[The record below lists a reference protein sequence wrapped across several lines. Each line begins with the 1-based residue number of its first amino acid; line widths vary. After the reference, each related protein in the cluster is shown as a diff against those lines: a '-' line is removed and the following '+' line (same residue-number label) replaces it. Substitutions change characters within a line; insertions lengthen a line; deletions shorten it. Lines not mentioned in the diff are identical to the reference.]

1 VNLCFVEGH
10 KTIKNET
17 QNTHIKHTIMK
28 TTQFIFATGLLTV
41 TYLFAAFSTV
51 AQITEEKIP
60 MTVQMVNTNPSCSG
74 SNDGV
79 ITIDITGGFPPY
91 SVNGLEIVGSSFEVT
106 NLVAGQY
113 SFYISDPLLT
123 NSTIEVQLV
132 APPQLEMSASV
143 TNVSTY
149 GGNDG
154 AIDLTVSYPGV
165 SYSWS
170 TPDGSG
176 LVPTQQDQ
184 NGLIAGVYAV
194 TVTDLNG
201 CETNK
206 RFTVEQAPQGTFGS
220 NGGGIMPGVNPNVNG
235 ANNSNGGSVN

>member
-10 KTIKNET
+10 KTLKNET

-28 TTQFIFATGLLTV
+28 TKQFIFAAGLLTA
-41 TYLFAAFSTV
+41 TFLFATFSSS
-51 AQITEEKIP
+51 AQVTEVKIP
-60 MTVQMVNTNPSCSG
+60 MSVQMVHSNPTCFG

-79 ITIDITGGFPPY
+79 ININITGGFPPY
-91 SVNGLEIVGSSFEVT
+91 FVNGLEIVGSSFQVT
-106 NLVAGQY
+106 NLVGGQY
-113 SFYISDPLLT
+113 SFYITDTLLT
-123 NSTIEVQLV
+123 NSTVEVLLV
-132 APPQLEMSASV
+132 SPLQLEMSATV
-143 TNVSTY
+143 MDVSTF

-170 TPDGSG
+170 TPDGAG

-184 NGLIAGVYAV
+184 AGLIAGVYAV

-201 CETNK
+201 CETSK
-206 RFTVEQAPQGTFGS
+206 RFTVGQAPQGTTGT
-220 NGGGIMPGVNPNVNG
+220 NGGGTLPGINPNTNG
-235 ANNSNGGSVN
+235 ANSTNGGSLN

>member
-1 VNLCFVEGH
+1 
-10 KTIKNET
+10 
-17 QNTHIKHTIMK
+17 MK
-28 TTQFIFATGLLTV
+28 TKQFIFATGLLTV
-41 TYLFAAFSTV
+41 TYLFSAFSSF

-60 MTVQMVNTNPSCSG
+60 MSVQMVNTNPSCFG

-106 NLVAGQY
+106 NLIAGQY

-123 NSTIEVQLV
+123 NTTIEVQLV
-132 APPQLEMSASV
+132 TPPQLEMSAAV

-165 SYSWS
+165 SYNWS

-176 LVPTQQDQ
+176 LVPMQQDQ

-194 TVTDLNG
+194 TVIDLYG

-206 RFTVEQAPQGTFGS
+206 RFTVEQAPQGTTRTS
-220 NGGGIMPGVNPNVNG
+220 GGGFMPGVNPNING
-235 ANNSNGGSVN
+235 ANNSTGGSVN

>member
-1 VNLCFVEGH
+1 
-10 KTIKNET
+10 
-17 QNTHIKHTIMK
+17 MK
-28 TTQFIFATGLLTV
+28 TKQFIFATGLFTV
-41 TYLFAAFSTV
+41 TYLFSAFSSF

-60 MTVQMVNTNPSCSG
+60 MSVQMVNTNPSCFG

-106 NLVAGQY
+106 NLIAGQY

-123 NSTIEVQLV
+123 NTTIEVQLV
-132 APPQLEMSASV
+132 TPPQLEMSAAV

-165 SYSWS
+165 SYNWS

-176 LVPTQQDQ
+176 LVPMQQDQ
-184 NGLIAGVYAV
+184 SGLTAGVYAV
-194 TVTDLNG
+194 TVIDLNG

-206 RFTVEQAPQGTFGS
+206 RFTVEQAPQGTTGTS
-220 NGGGIMPGVNPNVNG
+220 GGGFMPGVNPNING
-235 ANNSNGGSVN
+235 ANNSTGGSVN

>member
-1 VNLCFVEGH
+1 
-10 KTIKNET
+10 
-17 QNTHIKHTIMK
+17 MK
-28 TTQFIFATGLLTV
+28 TKQFIFATGLLTV
-41 TYLFAAFSTV
+41 TYLFSAFSSF

-60 MTVQMVNTNPSCSG
+60 MSVQMVNTNPSCFG

-106 NLVAGQY
+106 NLIAGQY

-123 NSTIEVQLV
+123 NTTIEVQLV
-132 APPQLEMSASV
+132 TPPQLEMSAAV

-165 SYSWS
+165 SYNWS

-176 LVPTQQDQ
+176 LVPMQQDQ
-184 NGLIAGVYAV
+184 SGLTAGVYAV
-194 TVTDLNG
+194 TVIDLNG

-206 RFTVEQAPQGTFGS
+206 RFTVEQAPQGTTGTS
-220 NGGGIMPGVNPNVNG
+220 GGGFMPGVNPNING
-235 ANNSNGGSVN
+235 ANNSTGGSVN

>member
-28 TTQFIFATGLLTV
+28 TKQFIFATGLLTV
-41 TYLFAAFSTV
+41 TYLFSAFSSF

-60 MTVQMVNTNPSCSG
+60 MSVQMVNTNPSCFG

-106 NLVAGQY
+106 NLIAGQY

-123 NSTIEVQLV
+123 NTTIEVQLV
-132 APPQLEMSASV
+132 TPPQLEMSAAV

-165 SYSWS
+165 SYNWS

-176 LVPTQQDQ
+176 LVPMQQDQ
-184 NGLIAGVYAV
+184 SGLIAGVYAV
-194 TVTDLNG
+194 TVIDLYG

-206 RFTVEQAPQGTFGS
+206 RFTVEQAPQGTTGTS
-220 NGGGIMPGVNPNVNG
+220 GGGFMPGVNPNING
-235 ANNSNGGSVN
+235 ANNSTGGSVN